1 MRAAWGI
8 QMRSGESDIEDWFE
22 RHRKKEYEAT
32 SKVWVYMFGG
42 SGQGMPMQHQ
52 SEIENFKK

>member
-32 SKVWVYMFGG
+32 SKV
-42 SGQGMPMQHQ
+42 
-52 SEIENFKK
+52 